1 MDVHD
6 KLDELSALVESA
18 RAMPMSASCV
28 VNRAQV
34 LDLLDEAR
42 GLLPTSLAQADD
54 VLADREDIVAAA
66 KVSAAE
72 IIARADE
79 EARLLVSEH
88 EVYRVAVAEADA
100 VRADADAEARRMRRE
115 TDDYV
120 DAKLANFEVAL
131 HKTIAAVQKGR
142 DKIRGRHDF
151 EELGGP
157 VDDTP
162 LPGLRLPCFGSPP
175 SSSLRS
181 SRRGRLRCA
190 ALAAPSQRRMARAL
204 GGAALGRR

>member
-6 KLDELSALVESA
+6 KLDELSSLVESA

-28 VNRAQV
+28 VNRGQV
-34 LDLLDEAR
+34 LDLLDDVRA
-42 GLLPTSLAQADD
+42 LLPQALAQADD
-54 VLADREDIVAAA
+54 VLGNREDIVA
-66 KVSAAE
+66 
-72 IIARADE
+72 
-79 EARLLVSEH
+79 EARDEAAAVLAQANVRAHGLVSEH
-88 EVYRVAVAEADA
+88 EVYRAAVAEADA
-100 VRADADAEARRMRRE
+100 VRADADAEAARMRRE

-162 LPGLRLPCFGSPP
+162 LPG
-175 SSSLRS
+175 
-181 SRRGRLRCA
+181 
-190 ALAAPSQRRMARAL
+190 
-204 GGAALGRR
+204 

>member
-6 KLDELSALVESA
+6 KLDELSTMVESA

-28 VNRAQV
+28 VNRAHV
-34 LDLLDEAR
+34 LDLLDEVRA
-42 GLLPTSLAQADD
+42 LLPQALAQADD

-66 KVSAAE
+66 
-72 IIARADE
+72 RE
-79 EARLLVSEH
+79 EAEAVLAAAQVRAGELVSEH
-88 EVYRVAVAEADA
+88 EIYRAAVAEADA
-100 VRADADAEARRMRRE
+100 VRADADAEAQRMRRE

-151 EELGGP
+151 EELGEP
-157 VDDTP
+157 LDETP
-162 LPGLRLPCFGSPP
+162 LPG
-175 SSSLRS
+175 
-181 SRRGRLRCA
+181 
-190 ALAAPSQRRMARAL
+190 
-204 GGAALGRR
+204 

>member
-6 KLDELSALVESA
+6 KLDEVSALVENA

-28 VNRAQV
+28 VNRGQV
-34 LDLLDEAR
+34 LDLLDEVRA
-42 GLLPTSLAQADD
+42 LLPDSLAQADD

-66 KVSAAE
+66 RVEADRVLAE
-72 IIARADE
+72 AEDRARV
-79 EARLLVSEH
+79 LVSEH
-88 EVYRVAVAEADA
+88 EIYRAAVAEADA
-100 VRADADAEARRMRRE
+100 VRADADAEAERMRRE

-151 EELGGP
+151 DQLGEP

-162 LPGLRLPCFGSPP
+162 LPG
-175 SSSLRS
+175 
-181 SRRGRLRCA
+181 
-190 ALAAPSQRRMARAL
+190 
-204 GGAALGRR
+204 